1 MEKYF
6 INKRIRVIAE
16 PMTAEEAVQKK
27 LRINLEECEE
37 KEGYLVTTNE
47 PGLPIR
53 DSWVPKSAFDKM
65 YYQDNLIGRMQYDLQ
80 ELRERHNNALQFLH
94 SKGSDTLSK
103 EYRCAL
109 KSQIDI
115 MRIYGYILESK
126 INMAKT
132 KK

>member
-53 DSWVPKSAFDKM
+53 DSWVPKSAFDKV
-65 YYQDNLIGRMQYDLQ
+65 YYQDNFIGKMQYDLQ
-80 ELRERHNNALQFLH
+80 ELRERHNKTLEFLYSKKADMLSREERVAL
-94 SKGSDTLSK
+94 
-103 EYRCAL
+103 E
-109 KSQIDI
+109 SQIDI
-115 MRIYGYILESK
+115 MRNYGFVLESR